1 MVAEAGITTALLA
14 VMEEVVAD
22 LLLDTVQ
29 VAEQVAKAIPAHQA
43 VIIGQ
48 AMEAAEPVK
57 LGQASKAGEVLPV
70 QSLVL
75 LYLEQAV
82 GVEAAIHQSIVA
94 TELMAAAEA
103 TGVLQIGATAIT
115 HTVKILVE
123 DGE

>member
-14 VMEEVVAD
+14 VMEEVVA
-22 LLLDTVQ
+22 VQ
-29 VAEQVAKAIPAHQA
+29 PQVTALAAVPAAKAIPAHQA

-57 LGQASKAGEVLPV
+57 PGQASKAGEVLPV

-82 GVEAAIHQSIVA
+82 GVGEAIHQSIVA